1 MNLKVCFIFI
11 FLLFSPIAFELK
23 AQLEDR
29 KAADLPFF
37 KTKCFGIEIK
47 GKTGFLIG
55 ERGEIANLP
64 KERTFASEISV
75 VNYTNGTKKWHKDYN
90 YPTLGGTFFAASAGN
105 RKVLGNFYGS
115 YAFIEFP
122 FIKTSHYQFCAKL
135 GSGLAYTSKVY
146 DPITDPKNA
155 VISSHVNALICFGIK
170 NKFIFGK
177 NQLIL
182 GLDLSHCSNAAYKV
196 PNIGINMPFISLGY
210 GYRLTNYNIKE
221 TEDSPIKPNKFL
233 FGISTVYSVKDVFPT
248 GQGHLPIYGLSLFT
262 RSFVSPKVGWE
273 VSLDAISKQII
284 SRYKTEIPKTQKDYI
299 QIGIYGGYL
308 LPLDHFHFVLGMGVN
323 VIDKFQP
330 EGRFYHRIGM
340 RYYLNNGIS
349 INAVL
354 RSNWAKADFAEWGIG
369 YTFNYKK

>member
-1 MNLKVCFIFI
+1 MTFKVCFTFI
-11 FLLFSPIAFELK
+11 FLLFNPMFFELI
-23 AQLEDR
+23 AQLDSCKEI
-29 KAADLPFF
+29 DLSNY
-37 KTKCFGIEIK
+37 KSKCWGIELK
-47 GKTGFLIG
+47 TKTGFLIG
-55 ERGEIANLP
+55 KRGEISNLP
-64 KERTFASEISV
+64 KEHTFATEISI
-75 VNYTNGTKKWHKDYN
+75 VNYTNGSKKWHKAYQ
-90 YPTLGGTFFAASAGN
+90 YPTVGGTFFAASVGN
-105 RKVLGNFYGS
+105 REVLGNFYGS

-122 FIKTSHYQFCAKL
+122 FIKTSSYQFCAKL

-170 NKFIFGK
+170 NKFSVGK
-177 NQLIL
+177 NQFIL
-182 GLDLSHCSNAAYKV
+182 GLDLTHCSNAAYRV
-196 PNIGINMPFISLGY
+196 PNIGINMPFVSVGY
-210 GYRLTNYNIKE
+210 GYRLNNYKIID
-221 TEDSPIKPNKFL
+221 TENSTFKSNKIL
-233 FGISTVYSVKDVFPT
+233 FGINSVYSVKEIFPT
-248 GQGHLPIYGLSLFT
+248 GQGHLPIFGLSLFT
-262 RSFVSPKVGWE
+262 RQFVSSKVGWE

-299 QIGIYGGYL
+299 QIGVYGGYL

-349 INAVL
+349 LNAVL

>member
-11 FLLFSPIAFELK
+11 FLLFAPIAFELK
-23 AQLEDR
+23 AQIEDR
-29 KAADLPFF
+29 KAADLPYF

-55 ERGEIANLP
+55 TRGEISNLP
-64 KERTFASEISV
+64 KERTFASEISII
-75 VNYTNGTKKWHKDYN
+75 NFTNGSKKWHKSYN
-90 YPTLGGTFFAASAGN
+90 YPTLGGTFFTASAGN
-105 RKVLGNFYGS
+105 RNVLGNFYGS

-122 FIKTSHYQFCAKL
+122 FIKTSHYQLCAKL

-170 NKFIFGK
+170 NKFIFGR
-177 NQLIL
+177 NQFIL

-196 PNIGINMPFISLGY
+196 PNIGVNIPFISLGY
-210 GYRLTNYNIKE
+210 GYRLTNYNIEE
-221 TEDSPIKPNKFL
+221 TENSAIKRNKFL
-233 FGISTVYSVKDVFPT
+233 FGINAVYSVKEIFPT

>member
-1 MNLKVCFIFI
+1 MSLKVYISI
-11 FLLFSPIAFELK
+11 VFLFFTSIVFELK
-23 AQLEDR
+23 AQLEDG
-29 KAADLPFF
+29 KKTDLSNQI
-37 KTKCFGIEIK
+37 KKCWGLELK

-64 KERTFASEISV
+64 KAHTFASEISL
-75 VNYTNGTKKWHKDYN
+75 VNYTNGSKKWHKSFN
-90 YPTLGGTFFAASAGN
+90 YPTLGGTFFLASVGN
-105 RKVLGNFYGS
+105 SEILGKFSGS

-122 FIKTSHYQFCAKL
+122 LVKTSHYRFCAKL

-146 DPITDPKNA
+146 DPINDPKNA

-170 NKFIFGK
+170 NKFSYGK
-177 NQLIL
+177 NQFIV
-182 GLDLSHCSNAAYKV
+182 GLDLTHCSNAAYKV
-196 PNIGINMPFISLGY
+196 PNIGINMPFVSLGY
-210 GYRLTNYNIKE
+210 GYRLNNYEVNDLGKSDLKLKKIVY
-221 TEDSPIKPNKFL
+221 
-233 FGISTVYSVKDVFPT
+233 GINSVYSVKEIFPT
-248 GQGHLPIYGLSLFT
+248 GQGHLPVFGLSLFS
-262 RSFVSPKVGWE
+262 RYFVSQKVGWE
-273 VSLDAISKQII
+273 VSLDAISKQVI

-299 QIGIYGGYL
+299 QIGVYGGYL

-340 RYYLNNGIS
+340 RYYFNNGIS